1 MRWPWVVIPSLLVLG
16 AGALVLAFYPGGYI
30 IFGLFG
36 VAGFGLNQMLTDL
49 RRREE
54 PPARPGWE
62 FHPPARLASARAGR
76 AFAVAVM
83 FVWIVVF
90 VTADPPARVAA
101 GIAAVWCTAIGALLL
116 LRLVRRTPALRL
128 GVTGV
133 EVRGRRY
140 RWESIGGVEL
150 NGDRANPRLDLLIAG
165 RRQPVTLRPS
175 GVEASLLFLMDLL
188 GYYAT
193 HPDRR
198 TAIGTEEEARR
209 AHALLLEARLAAG
222 LRGGPRP
229 ILTGRPAFMPS

>member
-16 AGALVLAFYPGGYI
+16 TGALVHEFDPGGYI
-30 IFGLFG
+30 VFGLAG
-36 VAGFGLNQMLTDL
+36 VAGFVLNQLLTDL
-49 RRREE
+49 RRHEE

-62 FHPPARLASARAGR
+62 FHPPPRLASARAGR
-76 AFAVAVM
+76 AFAVAIM
-83 FVWIVVF
+83 VVLAMSF
-90 VTADPPARVAA
+90 VTTDPWVI
-101 GIAAVWCTAIGALLL
+101 GAAVLAGSAPLVVGVQLLV
-116 LRLVRRTPALRL
+116 RLVRRTPALRL
-128 GVTGV
+128 SANGV

-140 RWESIGGVEL
+140 RWESIAGVEL
-150 NGDRANPRLDLLIAG
+150 NGDRANPRLDLLVAG

-175 GVEASLLFLMDLL
+175 GVDASLLFLVDLL

-222 LRGGPRP
+222 LQGGPRP
-229 ILTGRPAFMPS
+229 ILTGRPAYAPS